1 MNKPPARG
9 RGAAQLGTGEPR
21 LEDENPEEAVERS
34 GEGSARAGGESWV
47 AADSSPMAKKRH
59 LPNTQPR
66 GQSQMSSDARGGSS
80 RDFTGIATA
89 QRLRG
94 SKRLPCADGMRFDQE
109 EWSRVA
115 SLVKWMPA

>member
-1 MNKPPARG
+1 MPRSQARMSHG
-9 RGAAQLGTGEPR
+9 SRTR
-21 LEDENPEEAVERS
+21 TRRRRWS
-34 GEGSARAGGESWV
+34 GLARARHEQEGESWV
-47 AADSSPMAKKRH
+47 AADSSPMAKKRR
-59 LPNTQPR
+59 LPNAQPR